1 MVIER
6 EREIDWDLILV
17 HLCPYVFIIETVLEI
32 MKLDLINS
40 RLETKFGHRVY
51 DSLEDADIYKPEKI
65 SNSFTD
71 ISFKSKEPKILY
83 SKRNS
88 FVPNIF
94 DKAVIDSRGN
104 YLDTSMRI
112 HPKIVNPNVTFSE
125 PESVPITTSSKLFT
139 PTLDRIKDKIHDS
152 YQFNLANR
160 VASKKLPGA
169 TWAVASRDQKIP
181 ESNTGPGYYEVYQSQ
196 LADTN
201 IRLDVGPSD
210 RGGSTEFVPSV
221 PIKTRRRLEKIE
233 KAQLDA
239 KSSSNISKT
248 IERPKTA
255 DTKSILFPHHSNDPA
270 GSFKIS
276 DAVRFEALI
285 YKQEPYLKTSGMILP
300 PDFDKI
306 FDKKIKFSMQNQLYA
321 PQKSTSS
328 SGSLTGN
335 VDVDVG
341 SFYSIVNTAKRSPV
355 KYAAAFKYDA
365 SLVVLVVVAALV
377 LYYSVVGYA
386 DSV

>member
-1 MVIER
+1 
-6 EREIDWDLILV
+6 
-17 HLCPYVFIIETVLEI
+17 
-32 MKLDLINS
+32 MKLELINS
-40 RLETKFGHRVY
+40 RLETQFGQRVY
-51 DSLEDADIYKPEKI
+51 NSLEDVDIYKPEKI
-65 SNSFTD
+65 LNSFTD
-71 ISFKSKEPKILY
+71 ISFKSKQPKILY

-94 DKAVIDSRGN
+94 DKAVIDSHGN

-112 HPKIVNPNVTFSE
+112 HPKVVNPIVKISE
-125 PESVPITTSSKLFT
+125 PEPESIPITTSTKLFA

-152 YQFNLANR
+152 NQFNLANR

-196 LADTN
+196 LADNN

-210 RGGSTEFVPSV
+210 RGGATEFLPSV

-233 KAQLDA
+233 KAQLEM
-239 KSSSNISKT
+239 KNSTNSSKT
-248 IERPKTA
+248 IERPKSA
-255 DTKSILFPHHSNDPA
+255 NSKIIPHPNSRLNDPP

-300 PDFDKI
+300 PDYDKVFDKT
-306 FDKKIKFSMQNQLYA
+306 IKFSMQNQLYA
-321 PQKSTSS
+321 PQKKASS

-341 SFYSIVNTAKRSPV
+341 GFYSIVNTAKRSPV
-355 KYAAAFKYDA
+355 KYAAAFKYYHM
-365 SLVVLVVVAALV
+365 LFFGFIVTII
-377 LYYSVVGYA
+377 LYNE
-386 DSV
+386 